1 MEIRKKT
8 LLWIAIGVLVVLTL
22 WMTFRAGSVN
32 VGSAKT
38 AGVAVKA
45 AASSGMV
52 GGC

>member
-1 MEIRKKT
+1 MRVKKKT
-8 LLWIAIGVLVVLTL
+8 LLWIAIGVLAVLTL
-22 WMTFRAGSVN
+22 WMTFKTGTVST
-32 VGSAKT
+32 GTAKT